1 MKCFACGNELD
12 SYSKCTCCY
21 DKLGAERDRLRE
33 LSTIRE
39 RKIEL
44 QAKEIE
50 LLKKLLAGFQ
60 NKPRSDSGQDKWPV
74 GCHNPEKD
82 RVDLETEDYPHYDEL
97 IRRP

>member
-1 MKCFACGNELD
+1 MNED
-12 SYSKCTCCY
+12 H
-21 DKLGAERDRLRE
+21 LRE
-33 LSTIRE
+33 LLMIRE

-60 NKPRSDSGQDKWPV
+60 CGPRSDSGQDKWPV
-74 GCHNPEKD
+74 AEKD
-82 RVDLETEDYPHYDEL
+82 RAELETEEYPQYDEL